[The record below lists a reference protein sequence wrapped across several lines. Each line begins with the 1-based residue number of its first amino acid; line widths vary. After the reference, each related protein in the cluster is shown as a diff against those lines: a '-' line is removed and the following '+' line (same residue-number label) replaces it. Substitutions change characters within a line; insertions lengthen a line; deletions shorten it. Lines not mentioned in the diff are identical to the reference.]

1 MTNLKQELTIHFVGV
16 SFLQKK
22 KKNIQVENEKK
33 ILFTFLE
40 ISKMEKCLM
49 LLQLIKKKGT

>member
-1 MTNLKQELTIHFVGV
+1 MTKLKQEVTIHFVGV
-16 SFLQKK
+16 SFLKKK

-49 LLQLIKKKGT
+49 FLQLIKKIGT